1 MLVFF
6 LGKISHPEGV
16 GQEQTLSSLSKMVKI
31 SINSGGGY
39 NRKSIRNKQK
49 EW

>member
-16 GQEQTLSSLSKMVKI
+16 GQEQTQLLEQNGKDFYQQWWRV
-31 SINSGGGY
+31 
-39 NRKSIRNKQK
+39 
-49 EW
+49 